1 VERIVLG
8 YDGSPAA
15 VSALNWTAAR
25 AARGLAK
32 VDVVLVVSPFT
43 TDRTRGLEHLGVAET
58 FLLERLPSLEVELHR
73 LEGAVTESI
82 AEAAEDADLVVI
94 GINPGHPIRAAAAG
108 WTPLRLSTRATAP
121 VCMIPPGWIQG
132 DDPVTVGVA
141 SDDSS
146 GDALTF
152 AATEAV
158 RTSTGLRLVHSW
170 LMPTPDFNGSTAVV
184 ASSDAVIED
193 HRNLLENAVQQ
204 VAEMHPTLSIQSEL
218 IRDSRSAAL
227 LRFEGRSS
235 LIVIGSHRR
244 GVLIGSLLGSVGR
257 EIMWQ
262 AECPICV
269 VPPGIA
275 MSREGSRS
283 ASQVFADPAD

>member
-1 VERIVLG
+1 MERIVLG

-15 VSALNWTAAR
+15 MSALSWTAAR
-25 AARGLAK
+25 AARGLTK

-43 TDRTRGLEHLGVAET
+43 TDRAPGLQHLGDAET
-58 FLLERLPSLEVELHR
+58 FLLEHLPSLEVELHR

-82 AEAAEDADLVVI
+82 IHAAEDADLVVV

-121 VCMIPPGWIQG
+121 VCMIPLGWVQG
-132 DDPVTVGVA
+132 NDPVTVGVA

-146 GDALTF
+146 DALDF
-152 AATEAV
+152 AAAEAV
-158 RTSTGLRLVHSW
+158 STSTSLRLVHSW
-170 LMPTPDFNGSTAVV
+170 LMPTPSFDDAMIIGVSPEAVM
-184 ASSDAVIED
+184 ED
-193 HRNLLENAVQQ
+193 HRRLLARAVQK
-204 VAEMHPTLSIQSEL
+204 VADAHPNLSIQNEL

-227 LRFEGRSS
+227 LRFDGRSS

-244 GVLIGSLLGSVGR
+244 GVLISSLLGSVGQQ
-257 EIMWQ
+257 IMWR

-269 VPPGIA
+269 VPPMVA
-275 MSREGSRS
+275 RS
-283 ASQVFADPAD
+283 PLSPRLASPVFADPAE

>member
-1 VERIVLG
+1 MERIVLG

-15 VSALNWTAAR
+15 MSALSWTAAR
-25 AARGLAK
+25 AARGLTK

-43 TDRTRGLEHLGVAET
+43 TDRAPGLQHLGDAET
-58 FLLERLPSLEVELHR
+58 FLLEHLPSLEVELHR

-82 AEAAEDADLVVI
+82 VHAAEDADLVVV

-121 VCMIPPGWIQG
+121 VCMIPLGWVQG
-132 DDPVTVGVA
+132 NDPVTVGVA

-146 GDALTF
+146 DALDF
-152 AATEAV
+152 AAAEAV
-158 RTSTGLRLVHSW
+158 STSTSLRLVHSW
-170 LMPTPDFNGSTAVV
+170 LMPTPSLDDAMIIGVSPEAVM
-184 ASSDAVIED
+184 ED
-193 HRNLLENAVQQ
+193 HRRLLARAVQK
-204 VAEMHPTLSIQSEL
+204 VADAHPNLSIQNEL

-227 LRFEGRSS
+227 LRFDGRSS

-244 GVLIGSLLGSVGR
+244 GVLISSLLGSVGQQ
-257 EIMWQ
+257 IMWR

-269 VPPGIA
+269 VPPMVA
-275 MSREGSRS
+275 RS
-283 ASQVFADPAD
+283 PLSPKLASPVFADPAE

>member
-1 VERIVLG
+1 MERIVLG

-15 VSALNWTAAR
+15 VSALNWVAAR
-25 AARGLAK
+25 AARGLTK

-43 TDRTRGLEHLGVAET
+43 KDRAPGLQHLGDAEE
-58 FLLERLPSLEVELHR
+58 FLLERLPALEVELHR

-82 AEAAEDADLVVI
+82 ANAAEEADLVVI

-121 VCMIPPGWIQG
+121 VCMIPPGWTRV
-132 DDPVTVGVA
+132 DDPVTVGIA

-146 GDALTF
+146 DGALGF
-152 AATEAV
+152 AAAEAV

-170 LMPTPDFNGSTAVV
+170 LMPTPAFNDAMFIA
-184 ASSDAVIED
+184 ASPDAVIED
-193 HRNLLENAVQQ
+193 HRNTLEGGVRR
-204 VAEMHPTLSIQSEL
+204 VVDEHPTLSIQSEL
-218 IRDSRSAAL
+218 VRDSRSAAL
-227 LRFEGRSS
+227 LRFDGRSS

-244 GVLIGSLLGSVGR
+244 GVLISSLLGSAAQ
-257 EIMWQ
+257 EIMWR

-269 VPPGIA
+269 VPPTIT
-275 MSREGSRS
+275 RNPVRRRT
-283 ASQVFADPAD
+283 ASPVFADPAE